1 MKKTNY
7 TSLFFK
13 GMAMGAADVVPG
25 VSGGTIAFIS
35 GIYEDL
41 LSSISSVNLT
51 LIPILKK
58 QGIKGVWQ
66 VINGSFLLTLFS
78 GILVSV
84 LSLAKVIT
92 WLLAHK
98 PILVWAFFFGLII
111 ASILLITR
119 QIKEISWSRWLAIF
133 LGALFAYYLTT
144 MQQMQTELSS
154 FYFFLSGAIAICAMI
169 LPGISGAFIL
179 VLMGSYASIL
189 NAVHQFD
196 IKTIALVGSG
206 ALVGLLTF
214 SKFLQWTF
222 KNYSDL
228 TLAVLTGFL
237 IGSLNKV
244 WPWKQTIETVLIEQK
259 EFILKQKNILPFN
272 YEGDPKILWSIL
284 LAIAGFLLI
293 FALEK
298 IAVKNSNVR

>member
-1 MKKTNY
+1 MDKKY
-7 TSLFFK
+7 IILFFK

-41 LSSISSVNLT
+41 LNAIASINLT
-51 LIPILKK
+51 LIPVFKT
-58 QGIKGVWQ
+58 QGFKGVWKT
-66 VINGSFLLTLFS
+66 INGSFLLTLFS

-92 WLLAHK
+92 WLLAYK
-98 PILVWAFFFGLII
+98 PVLVWAFFFGLII
-111 ASILLITR
+111 SSILLIFK
-119 QIKEISWSRWLAIF
+119 QIKIISWSRFLAIF
-133 LGALFAYYLTT
+133 IGAVFAYYLTT
-144 MQQMQTELSS
+144 VQQMQTELSS
-154 FYFFLSGAIAICAMI
+154 FYLFLSGAIAICAMI

-179 VLMGSYASIL
+179 VLMGSYAGIL

-196 IKTIALVGSG
+196 IKSIALVGSG

-244 WPWKQTIETVLIEQK
+244 WPWKQTLETVLIEHK
-259 EFILKQKNILPFN
+259 EFVLKQKNILPTQ
-272 YEGDPKILWSIL
+272 YDGDSKMFLSVL
-284 LAIAGFLLI
+284 LALAGFLLI

-298 IAVKNSNVR
+298 IAVKKQ